1 MRTNIHRRGE
11 RGVTLVELLLVVAI
25 VAILGTI
32 AIANYRSYS
41 LRANRVEAKS
51 TLLNIQT
58 AQEKYYLNANK
69 YGTLADLNQK
79 ATTERGLYTV
89 QMNVD
94 ADGEGY
100 TATATAAGS
109 QVADKD
115 CTVFSITQTGQRD
128 PPLAT
133 SPCWK

>member
-1 MRTNIHRRGE
+1 MRTNIYRRTE

-32 AIANYRSYS
+32 AVSNYRSYS

-51 TLLNIQT
+51 ALLNIQT
-58 AQEKYYLNANK
+58 AQEKYYLNEHE
-69 YGTLADLNQK
+69 YGTLAELKQR
-79 ATTERGLYTV
+79 AVTERGQYTV
-89 QMNVD
+89 AVVVD

-100 TATATAAGS
+100 TATATAVGS

-115 CTVFSITQTGQRD
+115 CAVFTIDQTGDRD

-133 SPCWK
+133 STCWK